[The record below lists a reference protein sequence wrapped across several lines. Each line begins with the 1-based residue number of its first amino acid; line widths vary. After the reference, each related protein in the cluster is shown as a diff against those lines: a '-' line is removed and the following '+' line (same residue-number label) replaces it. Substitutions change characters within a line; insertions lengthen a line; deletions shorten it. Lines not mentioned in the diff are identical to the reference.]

1 MRATLQQHE
10 AVLLAHA
17 LVARL
22 AERAGAR
29 VLFIKGPTAVALGVR
44 PDRPSTDVDVLVDP
58 PAFADVCAAIESA
71 GWVPRG
77 PVGTRRRVGDIVFDH
92 SAHYIHREWPCDL
105 DVHYN
110 FPGFLAPPQQVFE
123 ALWQRRTTVEVAGQD
138 IPTPDADGQA
148 LVVGLHAL
156 RDEGRDQSR
165 ADLEHLTRAAPLAP
179 DAAASLALLARE
191 TGCSG
196 SAATLLSRLGVRPH
210 PLTAPELRRLGDW
223 QLRQAGL
230 GRSTAWLAEVQQAP
244 MRSKP
249 ATVGRALFPPREYLV
264 SSHLADDLTRAQLA
278 RLHATRWGR
287 GAAALPRAALVL
299 VRRRRLLRRSAPR

>member
-1 MRATLQQHE
+1 VRATLQQHE

-58 PAFADVCAAIESA
+58 PAFAPLCTALESA
-71 GWVPRG
+71 GWVLRTPTGNLRHA
-77 PVGTRRRVGDIVFDH
+77 GDLVFDH
-92 SAHYIHREWPCDL
+92 SAHYIHPEWPCDL

-123 ALWQRRTTVEVAGQD
+123 ALWQRRTTVEVAGQE
-138 IPTPDADGQA
+138 IPTPDAVGQA

-156 RDEGRDQSR
+156 RDPKTPNSR
-165 ADLEHLTRAAPLAP
+165 ADLAHLARRVPLADD
-179 DAAASLALLARE
+179 DAVSLSRLARD
-191 TGCSG
+191 TGSTG
-196 SAATLLSRLGVRPH
+196 SAATLLASLGVRAL
-210 PLTAPELRRLGDW
+210 PLTAPEERRLSDW
-223 QLRQAGL
+223 QLRQSGL

-299 VRRRRLLRRSAPR
+299 VRRRRLVRRSAPR